1 MLKRGKSNATGP
13 LESMPRPDEI
23 PMATANDQ
31 CSGRIVGHHRSKSV
45 GSPERKSPI
54 AKMSSDNVV
63 QKHKGA
69 SGVPVRPTTAVKNNW
84 TWQVIPRSRRAV
96 AGSEN
101 QAGMSKNGSNGQAR
115 GTDSAGKFCAT
126 RQREAEQLNPV
137 HQRRLVSSQ

>member
-1 MLKRGKSNATGP
+1 MLKRGKSNAMGP
-13 LESMPRPDEI
+13 LASMPRPDEI

-69 SGVPVRPTTAVKNNW
+69 SGVPVRPTTAVKK
-84 TWQVIPRSRRAV
+84 QLDMASDPQI
-96 AGSEN
+96 
-101 QAGMSKNGSNGQAR
+101 
-115 GTDSAGKFCAT
+115 AT
-126 RQREAEQLNPV
+126 RGRRIREPSRYVKKMVPMVRHAEPI
-137 HQRRLVSSQ
+137 RLANSVRPAREKLSN